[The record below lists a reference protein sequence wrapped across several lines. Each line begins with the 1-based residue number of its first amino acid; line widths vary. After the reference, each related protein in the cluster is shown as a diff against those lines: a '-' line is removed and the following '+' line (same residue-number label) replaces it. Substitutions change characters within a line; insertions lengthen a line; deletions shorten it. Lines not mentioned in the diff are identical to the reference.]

1 MELKIE
7 IDGKIMEA
15 TMKVVGDTMLVS
27 PKEVEFDVSMFKD
40 GDVITFGHHK
50 DGGYSWT
57 CILRGEIKITP
68 DSIIIKD
75 YCCINCDG
83 CVYLKPDVSN
93 IANYVRFATEEEKK
107 ELFDKLAEEGWE
119 FDFEKKELIK
129 LRWKPKVDETCFLP
143 CFDFPKFIAK
153 QWLWEINGFS
163 TYHYNEGWV
172 FRTKEECQE
181 FCNRLNQAIEGV
193 KP

>member
-1 MELKIE
+1 MDLKIE

-68 DSIIIKD
+68 DKIIIKD

-107 ELFDKLAEEGWE
+107 KLFDKLAEEGYEWKAE
-119 FDFEKKELIK
+119 TKELVK
-129 LRWKPKVDETCFLP
+129 LKLKPMTGEWYYTPVICNTQFKVLKCEWSNDAMDVLYFG
-143 CFDFPKFIAK
+143 K
-153 QWLWEINGFS
+153 
-163 TYHYNEGWV
+163 GWV
-172 FRTKEECQE
+172 FRTKEDCQE

>member
-1 MELKIE
+1 MDLKIE

-68 DSIIIKD
+68 DKIIIKD

-107 ELFDKLAEEGWE
+107 ELFDKLAEEGYEWNP
-119 FDFEKKELIK
+119 DTKELVK
-129 LRWKPKVDETCFLP
+129 LKWKPSMYDPYYIPFYETCEFIPMGTNWNGRNKDYIRYNKGL
-143 CFDFPKFIAK
+143 CFKT
-153 QWLWEINGFS
+153 E
-163 TYHYNEGWV
+163 
-172 FRTKEECQE
+172 EECQE

>member
-15 TMKVVGDTMLVS
+15 TMKVVGDTMVVS

-68 DSIIIKD
+68 DNIIIKD

-107 ELFDKLAEEGWE
+107 ELFDKLAEEGYEWNP
-119 FDFEKKELIK
+119 DIKELVK
-129 LRWKPKVDETCFLP
+129 LKWKPMNGQSHYKPIICNASFKATMQVWTDEDIDVLY
-143 CFDFPKFIAK
+143 FDK
-153 QWLWEINGFS
+153 
-163 TYHYNEGWV
+163 GWV
-172 FRTKEECQE
+172 FKNKEECQE